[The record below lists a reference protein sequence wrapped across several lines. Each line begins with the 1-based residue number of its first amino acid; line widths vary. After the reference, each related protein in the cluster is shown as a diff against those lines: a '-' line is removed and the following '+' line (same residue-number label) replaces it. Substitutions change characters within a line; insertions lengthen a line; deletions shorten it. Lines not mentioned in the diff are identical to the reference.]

1 MLEKI
6 SGTVIFRLM
15 KYALLKKEMSNE
27 VEFEFKKVTAFEGY
41 LLAFGYGCM
50 EKLITI
56 DILFEF

>member
-1 MLEKI
+1 
-6 SGTVIFRLM
+6 M